1 MAGDAGKWP
10 VVKLGPRTLKI
21 GSGATPKGGKEAYS
35 ESGPFTLI
43 RSQNVHDF
51 SFRWDGLAYINGE
64 QAKALDG
71 VEVQSGDILV
81 NITGDS
87 VARVCMV
94 DDRALPARVNQH
106 VAIVRANPAEF
117 SQRYL
122 LYALLE
128 PRMKQQLLM
137 LASAGATRNALT
149 KGTLE
154 ELKINQPTR
163 HEQDQISGILAAF
176 DAKIDLNRR
185 MASTL
190 EEMARALFK
199 SWFVDFDPV
208 RAKAAGRNTGLPAD
222 IAALFSDGFGEYGLP
237 IGWSKMRYD
246 EVCTSIYSGGT
257 PATGRKDFWGGNLPW
272 FSSGETRH
280 SFVVE
285 TEKTITELGAANSST
300 RMAPKYATVVA
311 TAGQG
316 ATRGQTSMLGIDT
329 YINQSTVA
337 LVANKSKISDSY
349 LFVDLSGRYEELRSI
364 SDSQS
369 SRGSL
374 TTKLLAQLVIVCPD
388 PAVMAAFTALSDTWC
403 ARAFEATRSADT
415 YRAVRDLLVPK
426 LLSGELNVAEAE
438 TAIAAA

>member
-1 MAGDAGKWP
+1 MAGDAVNWP
-10 VVKLGPRTLKI
+10 VVQLGPRAQKI
-21 GSGATPKGGKEAYS
+21 GSGATPKGGKEAYL

-51 SFRWDGLAYINGE
+51 SFRWDGLAYINEE
-64 QAKALDG
+64 QAKALDA
-71 VEVQSGDILV
+71 VEVHSSDILV

-106 VAIVRANPAEF
+106 VAIIRANPVEF
-117 SQRYL
+117 SQLYL

-128 PRMKQQLLM
+128 PRMKQRLLM

-154 ELKINQPTR
+154 ELKISQPTR

-190 EEMARALFK
+190 EQMARALFK

-208 RAKAAGRNTGLPAD
+208 RAKAAGRDTDLPAD
-222 IAALFSDGFGEYGLP
+222 IAALFSDGFGEDGLP
-237 IGWSKMRYD
+237 LGWSKMRYD

-257 PATGRKDFWGGNLPW
+257 PATGRKDFWGGDLPW

-280 SFVVE
+280 SFVVK
-285 TEKTITELGAANSST
+285 TEKTITNLGATNSST
-300 RMAPKYATVVA
+300 RLAPKNATVVA

-316 ATRGQTSMLGIDT
+316 ATRGQTSILGIDT
-329 YINQSTVA
+329 YINQSTVT
-337 LVANKSKISDSY
+337 LVANKSRVSDFY
-349 LFVDLSGRYEELRSI
+349 LFIDLSGRYNELRSI

-374 TTKLLAQLVIVCPD
+374 TTKLLAQLPIVCPTPD
-388 PAVMAAFTALSDTWC
+388 VMAAFTALSDTWC
-403 ARAFEATRSADT
+403 DRAFEAIRSAET
-415 YRAVRDLLVPK
+415 FRGVRDLLLPK
-426 LLSGELNVAEAE
+426 LLSGELRAADAEAV
-438 TAIAAA
+438 IAAA

>member
-1 MAGDAGKWP
+1 MAGDLGKWP
-10 VVKLGPRTLKI
+10 VVQLGPRAQKI
-21 GSGATPKGGKEAYS
+21 GSGATPKGGKEAYL
-35 ESGPFTLI
+35 ESGPFALI

-51 SFRWDGLAYINGE
+51 SFRWDGLAYINEE
-64 QAKALDG
+64 QAKALDA
-71 VEVQSGDILV
+71 VEVKSGDILV

-106 VAIVRANPAEF
+106 VAIVRADPFEF

-128 PRMKQQLLM
+128 PRMKQRLLM

-149 KGTLE
+149 KGMLE
-154 ELKINQPTR
+154 ELKISQPTLL
-163 HEQDQISGILAAF
+163 EQDQISGVLAAF

-185 MASTL
+185 MALTL

-208 RAKAAGRNTGLPAD
+208 RAKAAGRDTGLPDD
-222 IAALFSDGFGEYGLP
+222 IAALFPDGFGEDGLP

-257 PATGRKDFWGGNLPW
+257 PATGRKDFWGGDLPW

-280 SFVVE
+280 SFVIE
-285 TEKTITELGAANSST
+285 TEKTITQLGATNSST
-300 RMAPKYATVVA
+300 RQAPKYATVVA

-316 ATRGQTSMLGIDT
+316 ATRGQTSILGIDS

-337 LVANKSKISDSY
+337 IIADKSHISDFY
-349 LFVDLSGRYEELRSI
+349 LFLDLSGRYEELRSI

-374 TTKLLAQLVIVCPD
+374 TTKLLAQLPIVCPNT
-388 PAVMAAFTALSDTWC
+388 AVMAAFTALSDIWC
-403 ARAFEATRSADT
+403 DRAFEATRSANSFK
-415 YRAVRDLLVPK
+415 ALRDLFLPK
-426 LLSGELNVAEAE
+426 LLSGELNVADAD
-438 TAIAAA
+438 TVIAAA